1 MISPSWGRGANEQP
15 PGRCGRAGLTLRV
28 SVESRSS
35 ERNEES
41 EDGHN
46 KRSHF

>member
-1 MISPSWGRGANEQP
+1 MISRSWGQTSSRPAGVDA
-15 PGRCGRAGLTLRV
+15 RGLTLRV
-28 SVESRSS
+28 SVASRSS